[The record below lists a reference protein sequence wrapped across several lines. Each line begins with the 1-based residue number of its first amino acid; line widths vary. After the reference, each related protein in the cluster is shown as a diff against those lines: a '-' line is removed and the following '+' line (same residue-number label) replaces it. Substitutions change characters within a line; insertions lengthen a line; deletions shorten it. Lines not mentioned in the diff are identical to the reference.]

1 MTRVSSVGDA
11 NTSLW
16 TTEDSARV
24 YGLDGWGKGYVGVTP
39 EGHLAVMPERD
50 PRRRINLFELVE
62 GLRDRGIHTPV
73 LIRFTDMLRTRLR
86 ELGDAFAA
94 AIAENEY
101 SGAYHCIYPIKV
113 NQQRHLC
120 EEVRDLSA
128 EMGFG
133 LEAGSKP
140 ELLAVLGLTA
150 AHPKMMIV
158 CNGFKD
164 REYVETVVLATKL
177 GRNIVPVVE
186 RFKELEFVVEFAK
199 QYGVR
204 PKIGLRIKPGSRG
217 AGRWESSGGMRS
229 KFGLSASETLR
240 ALDFLKQH
248 GMADCLNLLHF
259 HIGSQICDIRNFKIA
274 VSELA
279 HIYTELCRL
288 GANLSM
294 IDVGGGLGVDYD
306 GSQSAFASS
315 INYTV
320 REYASDVVYRIKSAC
335 DEAGLQHPT
344 IISESGRAMVAN
356 STMMVVDV
364 LGRTHFPSDPDLG
377 WIQAATRHEQRVPQ
391 PVTDLL
397 ESWERIQAPLVDAQ
411 HDVLQVYH
419 DAMQA
424 REEALSLFS
433 LGYMSLPMRAAC
445 ERLFWAIGR
454 RILALTDNKPGDR
467 HDELSEL
474 PQALSDI
481 YFCNFSVFQSVPD
494 SWAVDQLFPIVPIHR
509 LDEEPKRRGVLADIT
524 CDSDGQIDRFSCSDS
539 RLFKETLELHDLR
552 EGEPYYLGIFLLGA
566 YQEVLGDLH
575 NLFGDTHVVHVS
587 LDDEARWTIDE
598 VVEGDTV
605 QEVLSYVQF
614 DVEDLERAVRR
625 EVEKAVQTGVMVV
638 AEAKSLMKFYE
649 GGLEGYTYLE

>member
-1 MTRVSSVGDA
+1 MTTVSNGRRAEARAWSID
-11 NTSLW
+11 
-16 TTEDSARV
+16 DSARV
-24 YGLDGWGKGYVGVTP
+24 YGLDGWGKGYVGILP
-39 EGHLAVMPERD
+39 EGTLAVMPERD
-50 PRRRINLFELVE
+50 PARRIDLLELVQ
-62 GLRDRGIHTPV
+62 GLRERDIHTPV
-73 LIRFTDMLRTRLR
+73 VIRFTDMLRSRMA
-86 ELGDAFAA
+86 ELKSAFDD

-101 SGAYHCIYPIKV
+101 AGSYRCIYPVKV

-120 EEVRDLSA
+120 EEVTAIAA

-150 AHPKMMIV
+150 RHPHMMIV

-164 REYVETVVLATKL
+164 REYVEMVVLATKL
-177 GRNIVPVVE
+177 GRTIVPVVE
-186 RFKELEFVVEFAK
+186 RFRELEFIVEDATR
-199 QYGVR
+199 YGVR
-204 PKIGLRIKPGSRG
+204 PRIGLRIKPGSRG

-229 KFGLSASETLR
+229 KFGLSASETLK
-240 ALDFLKQH
+240 ALEYLKQR

-274 VSELA
+274 ISELA

-335 DEAGLQHPT
+335 DEAGLPHPA
-344 IISESGRAMVAN
+344 IISESGRAMVA
-356 STMMVVDV
+356 SSSMMVVDV
-364 LGRTHFPSDPDLG
+364 LGRTRFPSDPDLE
-377 WIQAATRHEQRVPQ
+377 WIHAAIAREQRTPQ
-391 PVTDLL
+391 PLTDLL
-397 ESWERIQAPLVDAQ
+397 EAWERIQAPLTDAQ
-411 HDVLQVYH
+411 HDVLQVFH

-481 YFCNFSVFQSVPD
+481 YFCNFSVFQSMPD

-509 LDEEPKRRGVLADIT
+509 LDEEPTRRGVLADIT
-524 CDSDGQIDRFSCSDS
+524 CDSDGQVSRFSCSDS

-587 LDDEARWTIDE
+587 LDEEGRWTIDE

-605 QEVLSYVQF
+605 KEVLSYVQF

-625 EVEKAVQTGVMVV
+625 EVEKAVQAGVIVV
-638 AEAKSLMKFYE
+638 AEAKALLKFYE